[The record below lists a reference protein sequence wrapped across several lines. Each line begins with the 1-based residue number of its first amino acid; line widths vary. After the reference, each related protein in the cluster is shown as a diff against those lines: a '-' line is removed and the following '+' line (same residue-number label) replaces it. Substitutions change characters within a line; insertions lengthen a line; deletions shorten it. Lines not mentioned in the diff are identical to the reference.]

1 MHNLKNL
8 NLDIPRGKLVVL
20 TGVSGSGKSS
30 LAFDT
35 LFAEGQRRYVQSL
48 SAYARQFL
56 DQFDKPEVDFIDGLS
71 PAVAIEQ
78 RVSAPNPRST
88 IATIT
93 EVYDYLRVLYAT
105 AGQPHDPLTGVPLKK
120 MSSGQ
125 IADELLALADGT
137 RLMILAPVLRHE
149 RADIPGLYEKLQRQG
164 FVRARIDGVI
174 HELDVKWKRAKTEP
188 DSIEIVIDRLG
199 MREGVRGRLMEALET
214 ALKWNHREVR
224 ALAGDGEAAEL
235 RSFTTCYINATTG
248 AVLDDFTP
256 KHFSFNTHLGA
267 CPACEGVGTVMACD
281 PGLLV
286 PDAEKSIKD
295 GAIKGWWNKQPKLKA
310 LHERSIESLA
320 RFYEADV
327 SASFRS
333 LSEAFKRA
341 LFHGTGDVAVPTGWK
356 IDGNK
361 RSLAKPFEGLVPMV
375 ERMFARA
382 KGASL
387 KGQLARYLN
396 PLLCKACGGRRL
408 KPEVLGVK
416 LSGTGLQPVCSTG
429 ILPVGQSAQGEQNAR
444 PTHRPQA
451 CATSSFN
458 IHEFTGLSVRDAI
471 IWMHGIVLTDLQKTF
486 CTELQRE
493 ILKRLEFLD
502 RVGLGYLTLDR
513 ESGTLSGG
521 EAQRIRLA
529 AQIGSGLSG
538 VLYVLDEPS
547 IGLHPADNARLIS
560 TLFHLRDLGN
570 SVLVVEHDEETMR
583 AADWLIELGPGAG
596 PSGGSLVAQGIPR
609 DVMRNQNSITGAFL
623 SGRHQIPVPQVRVGP
638 RMAQPRLLSEPQT
651 KKSKPHPRF
660 KIEPDSAWLT
670 VHGATEHNLKNITAA
685 FPLGCLIG
693 VTGVSGSGKS
703 SLVDTILCRALMRHF
718 YSAKDEPGKHERI
731 SGLHSIDKVVVID
744 QSAIGR
750 SPRSNPATY
759 SGAFAPIRE
768 LFAKLPAAR
777 VRGYGVSR
785 FSFNVPGGRCEKCSG
800 DGQLTIDM
808 HFLNDVQVT
817 CDQCGGRR
825 YNSETLEIAFKGR
838 NIADVLDLTVSE
850 ACRFFERQ
858 PQVLPKLRALD
869 DVGLGYVKL
878 GQSGAAL
885 SGGEAQRVKL
895 AAELAKRATG
905 RTLYLLDEPTTGL
918 HSADIETLLA
928 VLMRLRDAGNTLVV
942 VEHNLDVIK
951 CADWIIDLGPG
962 GGVEGG
968 EIVAEG
974 TPEQIAENDRSSTG
988 PFLRHVLKHP
998 KVTD

>member
-1 MHNLKNL
+1 MPPELPPQLESASGLIRVRGARMHNLKNL
-8 NLDIPRGKLVVL
+8 DLDIPRGKLVVL

-78 RVSAPNPRST
+78 CVSAPNPRST
-88 IATIT
+88 IATTT
-93 EVYDYLRVLYAT
+93 EIYDDLRVLYAT
-105 AGQPHDPLTGVPLKK
+105 AGQPHDPQTGVPLKK
-120 MSSGQ
+120 MTSVQ
-125 IADELLALADGT
+125 IADEVLSLPEGT

-149 RADIPGLYEKLQRQG
+149 RADIPGLFEKLQRQG

-174 HELDVKWKRAKTEP
+174 HELDEKVKPAKKKP

-199 MREGVRGRLMEALET
+199 VREGVRGRLMEALET
-214 ALKWNHREVR
+214 ALKWNPREVR
-224 ALAGDGEAAEL
+224 TLAGDGETAEL
-235 RSFTTCYINATTG
+235 RSFTTCYTNTATG

-267 CPACEGVGTVMACD
+267 CPVCEGVGTVMACD

-286 PDAEKSIKD
+286 PDVEKSIKD
-295 GAIKGWWNKQPKLKA
+295 GAIKGWWNKQPKLKV

-320 RFYEADV
+320 RFFEADL
-327 SASFRS
+327 SAPFQS
-333 LSEAFKRA
+333 LPDAFKRA
-341 LFHGTGDVAVPTGWK
+341 LFHGTGEVAVPTGWK
-356 IDGNK
+356 IGSNK
-361 RSLAKPFEGLVPMV
+361 RSLEKPFEGLVPMV

-387 KGQLARYLN
+387 KAQLARYLN

-408 KPEVLGVK
+408 KPEVLGVRLK
-416 LSGTGLQPVCSTG
+416 SEVGSGRSEVG
-429 ILPVGQSAQGEQNAR
+429 IHQFAA
-444 PTHRPQA
+444 
-451 CATSSFN
+451 
-458 IHEFTGLSVRDAI
+458 LSVRDAVA
-471 IWMHGIVLTDLQKTF
+471 WMHGIVLTELQKTF

-493 ILKRLEFLD
+493 ILKRLEFLE

-529 AQIGSGLSG
+529 AQIGSGLAG

-560 TLFHLRDLGN
+560 TLFYLRDLGN
-570 SVLVVEHDEETMR
+570 SVLVVEHDEDTMR
-583 AADWLIELGPGAG
+583 AADWLVELGPGAG
-596 PSGGSLVAQGIPR
+596 PNGGRLVAQGIPD
-609 DVMRNQNSITGAFL
+609 DVIRNQHSITGDFL
-623 SGRHQIPVPQVRVGP
+623 SGRRQIPVPQIRIGP
-638 RMAQPRLLSEPQT
+638 RAQQAELIAAAVTGKAKPQNP
-651 KKSKPHPRF
+651 KFNK
-660 KIEPDSAWLT
+660 EAESAWLT
-670 VHGATEHNLKNITAA
+670 VHGASEHNLKNVTVA
-685 FPLGCLIG
+685 FPLGCFIG
-693 VTGVSGSGKS
+693 VTGASGSGKS

-718 YSAKDEPGKHERI
+718 YGAKDEPGKHERI

-744 QSAIGR
+744 QSSIGR

-759 SGAFAPIRE
+759 TGAFTPIRE

-777 VRGYGVSR
+777 VRGYGASR

-800 DGQLTIDM
+800 DGLLTIDM

-825 YNSETLEIAFKGR
+825 YNSETLEITFKGR

-850 ACRFFERQ
+850 ACQFFDRQ
-858 PQVLPKLRALD
+858 PQVLPKLKALN

-905 RTLYLLDEPTTGL
+905 RTLYLLDEPTIGL
-918 HSADIETLLA
+918 HFADIEMLLA

-962 GGVEGG
+962 GGEEGG
-968 EIVAEG
+968 EVVAEG
-974 TPEQIAENDRSSTG
+974 TPEQIAANDRSSTG
-988 PFLRHVLKHP
+988 SFLRQLLMRP
-998 KVTD
+998 MVTV

>member
-1 MHNLKNL
+1 MPSEPPPKLETASGLIRVRGARMHNLKNL
-8 NLDIPRGKLVVL
+8 DLDIPRGKLVVL

-120 MSSGQ
+120 MSSVQ
-125 IADELLALADGT
+125 IADELLALPDGT
-137 RLMILAPVLRHE
+137 RLMILAPVSRHE
-149 RADIPGLYEKLQRQG
+149 RSDVRGLFEKLQRQG

-174 HELDVKWKRAKTEP
+174 QELDDKLKRAKSEP
-188 DSIEIVIDRLG
+188 DSIEIVVDRLG
-199 MREGVRGRLMEALET
+199 VRDGVRGRLMEALET
-214 ALKWNHREVR
+214 ALKWNPREVR
-224 ALAGDGEAAEL
+224 ALAGDGDAADL

-295 GAIKGWWNKQPKLKA
+295 GAIKGWWNKQPKLKL

-320 RFYEADV
+320 RFFEADIT
-327 SASFRS
+327 ASFRS
-333 LSEAFKRA
+333 LSDAFKRA

-408 KPEVLGVK
+408 KPEVLGVRLK
-416 LSGTGLQPVCSTG
+416 SEIGKRKSEIG
-429 ILPVGQSAQGEQNAR
+429 
-444 PTHRPQA
+444 
-451 CATSSFN
+451 
-458 IHEFTGLSVRDAI
+458 IHEFTLLSVRDAMA
-471 IWMHGIVLTDLQKTF
+471 WMHGIVLTDLQKTF

-493 ILKRLEFLD
+493 IIKRLEFLD

-547 IGLHPADNARLIS
+547 IGLHPADNERLIS

-570 SVLVVEHDEETMR
+570 SVLVVEHDEETMH

-596 PSGGSLVAQGIPR
+596 PNGGSLVAQGIPS
-609 DVMRNQNSITGAFL
+609 DVVRNQNSITGAFL
-623 SGRHQIPVPQVRVGP
+623 SGRRLIPVPQVRV
-638 RMAQPRLLSEPQT
+638 RPRLPQPELLSAPATGKVKRQYP
-651 KKSKPHPRF
+651 KFKP
-660 KIEPDSAWLT
+660 EPDSAWLT
-670 VHGATEHNLKNITAA
+670 VHGATEHNLKNITVA
-685 FPLGCLIG
+685 FPLGCFIG
-693 VTGVSGSGKS
+693 ITGVSGSGKS

-718 YSAKDEPGKHERI
+718 YSTKDEPGKHERI
-731 SGLHSIDKVVVID
+731 SGLHSVDKVVVID
-744 QSAIGR
+744 QSPIGR

-808 HFLNDVQVT
+808 HFLSDVQVT

-825 YNSETLEIAFKGR
+825 YNSETLEITFKGR

-850 ACRFFERQ
+850 ACHFFERQ

-951 CADWIIDLGPG
+951 CSDWIIDLGPG
-962 GGVEGG
+962 GGEEGG

-974 TPEQIAENDRSSTG
+974 TPEQIAENIRSSTG
-988 PFLRHVLKHP
+988 PYLRHVLKHL
-998 KVTD
+998 KVAD